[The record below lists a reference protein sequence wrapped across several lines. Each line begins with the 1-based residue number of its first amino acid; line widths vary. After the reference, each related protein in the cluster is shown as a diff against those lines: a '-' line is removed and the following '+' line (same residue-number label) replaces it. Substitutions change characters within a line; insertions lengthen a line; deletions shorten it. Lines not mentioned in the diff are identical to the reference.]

1 MRGTSSLPER
11 GDGYTPIAPPTPEM
25 FVELLTRVGC
35 HIYSGEVIPGGGYNE
50 LYTGPG
56 IEIFL
61 GGSPEPGTDLS
72 AAWAR
77 AVHPDDRDAYLDAA
91 TIDGSGVMQV
101 EYRMLGLDGAT
112 RWVQDQMWLR
122 EQLPDG
128 RRIIDGVVTDITSR
142 KQAELGLRRL
152 AHTDPLTGLANRLSL
167 ADRIGMAVDGLAATA
182 SPGIAL
188 LMLDLDGFKA
198 VNDTYG
204 HAIGDELLMMVARR
218 LRGSLRPADLVARL
232 GGDEFA
238 VLLER
243 VDHHQTLAAAQRLL
257 IAVNA
262 PFAFSRGTISLSASI
277 GLCHAGD
284 ARGTL
289 DLMRDADVAM
299 YRAKADG
306 KNRIVSFE
314 PAMQA
319 RVARRL
325 RLETEL
331 RRSVDN
337 GDFVLHYQ
345 PLVDLETLEVIG
357 AEALLRWRHPE
368 RGLLLPTAFVDIAE
382 DTGLILPLGRWVLEQ
397 AAKDASIWQDV
408 AGAPFSVS
416 ANLSPSQLHDPDLV
430 AIVVAILQDADLQPE
445 SLVVEITEN
454 LLLKDAE
461 LARSR
466 LSALR
471 SVGVKVAVDDFGT
484 GYSSFAYLDRYPV
497 DILKIDR
504 SFVGSLGGRPRA
516 SVLVRSILDLALA
529 FDLETVAEGIET
541 TDQLR
546 TLRSLGCRFGQGFRF
561 AVPRP
566 AEQITS
572 MLTTDA
578 LAGMR
583 DERLDDA
590 ADDAADEHAAAAG

>member
-1 MRGTSSLPER
+1 MHGTSALPSD
-11 GDGYTPIAPPTPEM
+11 GDGHAPLPPPTHEL

-35 HIYSGEVIPGGGYNE
+35 HVYSGEVLPDGGYRE

-61 GGSPEPGTDLS
+61 GGRPGHDADLS

-77 AVHPDDRDAYLDAA
+77 AVHPDDRGAYLDAA
-91 TIDGSGVMQV
+91 TLDGSGVMQV
-101 EYRMLGLDGAT
+101 EYRMIGLDGAT

-122 EQLPDG
+122 EHRPDG

-167 ADRIGMAVDGLAATA
+167 AERIEMGVNDLDVS

-218 LRGSLRPADLVARL
+218 LRGSLRPSDLVARL

-243 VDHHQTLAAAQRLL
+243 VDHHQALAAAQRLL

-262 PFAFSRGTISLSASI
+262 QFVFSRGTISLGASI
-277 GLCHAGD
+277 GLMHASE

-337 GDFVLHYQ
+337 GDFTLHYQ
-345 PLVDLETLEVIG
+345 PLVDLETLEVVG

-382 DTGLILPLGRWVLEQ
+382 ETGLILPLGRWVLEQ
-397 AAKDASIWQDV
+397 AALDAAAWQEVTDR
-408 AGAPFSVS
+408 PFSVS

-430 AIVVAILQDADLQPE
+430 AIIVAILQDADVPPS
-445 SLVVEITEN
+445 SLIVEITEN

-466 LSALR
+466 LAALR
-471 SVGVKVAVDDFGT
+471 SVGVRVAVDDFGT

-516 SVLVRSILDLALA
+516 AVLVRSILELANA
-529 FDLETVAEGIET
+529 FDLETVAEGIEST
-541 TDQLR
+541 EQLR

-566 AEQITS
+566 ADQITA
-572 MLTTDA
+572 MLANDA
-578 LAGMR
+578 LASMR
-583 DERLDDA
+583 DEP
-590 ADDAADEHAAAAG
+590 AAAAG

>member
-1 MRGTSSLPER
+1 
-11 GDGYTPIAPPTPEM
+11 
-25 FVELLTRVGC
+25 
-35 HIYSGEVIPGGGYNE
+35 
-50 LYTGPG
+50 
-56 IEIFL
+56 
-61 GGSPEPGTDLS
+61 
-72 AAWAR
+72 
-77 AVHPDDRDAYLDAA
+77 
-91 TIDGSGVMQV
+91 MQV
-101 EYRMLGLDGAT
+101 EYRMIGLDGAT

-122 EQLPDG
+122 EQTPDG

-152 AHTDPLTGLANRLSL
+152 AHTDPLTGLANRLLL
-167 ADRIGMAVDGLAATA
+167 AERIELGVEGLETHAA
-182 SPGIAL
+182 GIAL

-218 LRGSLRPADLVARL
+218 LRGSLRPSDLVARL

-243 VDHHQTLAAAQRLL
+243 VDHHQALAAAQRLL

-262 PFAFSRGTISLSASI
+262 PFQFSRGTISLGASI
-277 GLCHAGD
+277 GLMHAPD
-284 ARGTL
+284 ARGAL

-337 GDFVLHYQ
+337 GDFALHYQ
-345 PLVDLETLEVIG
+345 PLVDLDTLEVVG
-357 AEALLRWRHPE
+357 AEALLRWRHPD

-397 AAKDASIWQDV
+397 AARDAAVWQQAIDR
-408 AGAPFSVS
+408 PFSVS

-430 AIVVAILQDADLQPE
+430 AIVVAILQDADLPPD
-445 SLVVEITEN
+445 SLIVEITEN

-466 LSALR
+466 LAALR
-471 SVGVKVAVDDFGT
+471 SVGVRVAVDDFGT

-516 SVLVRSILDLALA
+516 AVLVRSILELAAA
-529 FDLETVAEGIET
+529 FDLETVAEGIEST
-541 TDQLR
+541 EQLR
-546 TLRSLGCRFGQGFRF
+546 TLRQLGCRYGQGFRF

-566 AEQITS
+566 AEAITA
-572 MLTTDA
+572 MLESDS
-578 LAGMR
+578 LASMR
-583 DERLDDA
+583 DEPPTA
-590 ADDAADEHAAAAG
+590 VAG

>member
-1 MRGTSSLPER
+1 VRGTAVLP
-11 GDGYTPIAPPTPEM
+11 GDEDGEPTVLPPTHEM

-35 HIYSGEVIPGGGYNE
+35 HIYSGEVLPDGGYQE

-56 IEIFL
+56 IEMFL
-61 GGSPEPGTDLS
+61 GGKFDPDMDLS

-77 AVHPDDRDAYLDAA
+77 AVHPDDRAAYLDAA
-91 TIDGSGVMQV
+91 TIDGSGMMQV
-101 EYRMLGLDGAT
+101 EYRMIGLDGAT

-167 ADRIGMAVDGLAATA
+167 AERIELAVDGLDEA

-218 LRGSLRPADLVARL
+218 LRGSLRPSDLVARL

-262 PFAFSRGTISLSASI
+262 QFAFSRGTISLSASI
-277 GLCHAGD
+277 GMMHAPD
-284 ARGTL
+284 ARATL

-306 KNRIVSFE
+306 KNRIVNFE

-337 GDFVLHYQ
+337 GDFALHYQ
-345 PLVDLETLEVIG
+345 PLVDLETLEVVG

-382 DTGLILPLGRWVLEQ
+382 ETGLILPLGRWVLEQ
-397 AAKDASIWQDV
+397 AASDAATWQAI
-408 AGAPFSVS
+408 AGPNFSVS

-430 AIVVAILQDADLQPE
+430 AIIVAIMQDAGLAPD
-445 SLVVEITEN
+445 SLIVEITEN

-466 LSALR
+466 LAALR

-484 GYSSFAYLDRYPV
+484 GYASFAYLDRYPV

-504 SFVGSLGGRPRA
+504 SFVGSLGGRPRSA
-516 SVLVRSILDLALA
+516 VLVRSILELSKA
-529 FDLETVAEGIET
+529 FELETIAEGIEST
-541 TDQLR
+541 EQLR
-546 TLRSLGCRFGQGFRF
+546 ILRDLGCRFGQGFRF

-566 AEQITS
+566 ADQITA
-572 MLTTDA
+572 MLESDS

-583 DERLDDA
+583 E
-590 ADDAADEHAAAAG
+590 ESTAAAG

>member
-1 MRGTSSLPER
+1 MRGASTVADG
-11 GDGYTPIAPPTPEM
+11 GDGYTPVPPPTPEM

-91 TIDGSGVMQV
+91 TVDGSGVMQV

-128 RRIIDGVVTDITSR
+128 RRIIDGVVTDITTR

-167 ADRIGMAVDGLAATA
+167 ADRIELAVDSLATA

-218 LRGSLRPADLVARL
+218 LRGSLRPSDLVARL

-243 VDHHQTLAAAQRLL
+243 VDHHQALAAAQRLL

-277 GLCHAGD
+277 GLCHASD

-345 PLVDLETLEVIG
+345 PLVDLETLEVVG

-397 AAKDASIWQDV
+397 AAKDAAIWQEV
-408 AGAPFSVS
+408 ARAPFSVS

-430 AIVVAILQDADLQPE
+430 AIVVAILQDADLPPD

-583 DERLDDA
+583 EESVDEQA
-590 ADDAADEHAAAAG
+590 AAAAG

>member
-1 MRGTSSLPER
+1 
-11 GDGYTPIAPPTPEM
+11 M

-56 IEIFL
+56 IELFL
-61 GGSPEPGTDLS
+61 GGTPDPGTDLS

-101 EYRMLGLDGAT
+101 EYRMMGLDGTT

-128 RRIIDGVVTDITSR
+128 RRIIDGVVTDITTR

-167 ADRIGMAVDGLAATA
+167 VDRVEQAVDGLASST
-182 SPGIAL
+182 PGIAL

-218 LRGSLRPADLVARL
+218 LRGSLRPSDLVARL

-243 VDHHQTLAAAQRLL
+243 VDHHQALAAAQRLL
-257 IAVNA
+257 VAVNA
-262 PFAFSRGTISLSASI
+262 PFAFSRGSISLSASI
-277 GLCHAGD
+277 GLMHASD

-345 PLVDLETLEVIG
+345 PLVDLETLEVVG

-397 AAKDASIWQDV
+397 AAKDAAAWQEV

-430 AIVVAILQDADLQPE
+430 AIVVASLQDADLPPE

-466 LSALR
+466 LAALR

-497 DILKIDR
+497 DSLKIDR

-516 SVLVRSILDLALA
+516 AVLVRSILDLAVA

-541 TDQLR
+541 TEQLR
-546 TLRSLGCRFGQGFRF
+546 TLRSLGCHFGQGFRF

-578 LAGMR
+578 LSGMR
-583 DERLDDA
+583 EEEPA
-590 ADDAADEHAAAAG
+590 GQPAAAAG

>member
-1 MRGTSSLPER
+1 
-11 GDGYTPIAPPTPEM
+11 M

-56 IEIFL
+56 IELFL
-61 GGSPEPGTDLS
+61 GGTPDPGTDLS

-101 EYRMLGLDGAT
+101 EYRMMGLDGTT

-128 RRIIDGVVTDITSR
+128 RRIIDGVVTDITTR

-167 ADRIGMAVDGLAATA
+167 VDRVEQAVDGLAAST
-182 SPGIAL
+182 PGIAL

-218 LRGSLRPADLVARL
+218 LRGSLRPSDLVARL

-243 VDHHQTLAAAQRLL
+243 VDHHQALAAAQRLL
-257 IAVNA
+257 VAVNA
-262 PFAFSRGTISLSASI
+262 PFAFSRGSISLSASI
-277 GLCHAGD
+277 GLMHASD

-345 PLVDLETLEVIG
+345 PLVDLETLEVVG

-397 AAKDASIWQDV
+397 AAKDAAAWQEV

-430 AIVVAILQDADLQPE
+430 AIVVASLQDADLPPE

-466 LSALR
+466 LAALR

-516 SVLVRSILDLALA
+516 AVLVRSILDLAVA

-541 TDQLR
+541 TEQLR
-546 TLRSLGCRFGQGFRF
+546 TLRSLGCHFGQGFRF

-578 LAGMR
+578 LSGMR
-583 DERLDDA
+583 EEEPA
-590 ADDAADEHAAAAG
+590 GQPAAAAG

>member
-1 MRGTSSLPER
+1 MSEEKLSVRGGSSFSDE
-11 GDGYTPIAPPTPEM
+11 GVGYQPVPPPTHEM

-56 IEIFL
+56 IELFL
-61 GGSPEPGTDLS
+61 GGMPEPGTDLS

-101 EYRMLGLDGAT
+101 EYRMMGLDGTT

-167 ADRIGMAVDGLAATA
+167 VDRVEIAVDGLAT
-182 SPGIAL
+182 STPGIAL

-218 LRGSLRPADLVARL
+218 LRGSLRPSDLVARL

-243 VDHHQTLAAAQRLL
+243 VDHHQALAAAQRLL
-257 IAVNA
+257 VAVNA
-262 PFAFSRGTISLSASI
+262 PFAFSRGSISLSASI
-277 GLCHAGD
+277 GLMHASD
-284 ARGTL
+284 ARGSL

-345 PLVDLETLEVIG
+345 PLVDLETLEVVG

-397 AAKDASIWQDV
+397 AAKDAAAWQEV

-430 AIVVAILQDADLQPE
+430 AIVVASLQDADLPPE

-466 LSALR
+466 LAALR

-504 SFVGSLGGRPRA
+504 SFVGSLGGRPRRA
-516 SVLVRSILDLALA
+516 I
-529 FDLETVAEGIET
+529 
-541 TDQLR
+541 
-546 TLRSLGCRFGQGFRF
+546 
-561 AVPRP
+561 
-566 AEQITS
+566 
-572 MLTTDA
+572 
-578 LAGMR
+578 
-583 DERLDDA
+583 
-590 ADDAADEHAAAAG
+590 

>member
-1 MRGTSSLPER
+1 MVGHVRGASLLPEE
-11 GDGYTPIAPPTPEM
+11 GSGYQPIPPPTPEM

-35 HIYSGEVIPGGGYNE
+35 HIYSGEVLPGGGYNE

-56 IEIFL
+56 IEMFL
-61 GGSPEPGTDLS
+61 GGVPEPGTDLS

-91 TIDGSGVMQV
+91 TVDGSGVMQV
-101 EYRMLGLDGAT
+101 EYRMLGLDGTT

-167 ADRIGMAVDGLAATA
+167 ADRIDVAVEGLASS

-218 LRGSLRPADLVARL
+218 LRGSLRPSDLVARL

-262 PFAFSRGTISLSASI
+262 PFAFSRGTISLSVSI
-277 GLCHAGD
+277 GLCHASD

-345 PLVDLETLEVIG
+345 PLVDLETLDVVG

-397 AAKDASIWQDV
+397 AAKDAAVWQEV

-430 AIVVAILQDADLQPE
+430 AIVVAILQDADLPPD

-516 SVLVRSILDLALA
+516 AVLVRSILDLALA

-583 DERLDDA
+583 EEPA
-590 ADDAADEHAAAAG
+590 EQPAVAAG

>member
-1 MRGTSSLPER
+1 MHGTSVLPHE
-11 GDGYTPIAPPTPEM
+11 GDGQRPDLAPTYDM

-35 HIYSGEVIPGGGYNE
+35 HIYSGEVLADGGYRE

-61 GGSPEPGTDLS
+61 GGHPGHDADLS

-77 AVHPDDRDAYLDAA
+77 AVHPDDRGAYGDAA
-91 TIDGSGVMQV
+91 TIDGSGMMQV
-101 EYRMLGLDGAT
+101 EYRMIGLDGAT
-112 RWVQDQMWLR
+112 RWVQAQMWPR
-122 EQLPDG
+122 AQLPDG

-167 ADRIGMAVDGLAATA
+167 AERIELVVDGLDNSSA
-182 SPGIAL
+182 GIAL

-218 LRGSLRPADLVARL
+218 LRGSLRPSDLVARL

-243 VDHHQTLAAAQRLL
+243 VDHHQALAAAQRLL
-257 IAVNA
+257 TAVNA
-262 PFAFSRGTISLSASI
+262 PFAFSRGTISLGASI
-277 GLCHAGD
+277 GLMHASD

-337 GDFVLHYQ
+337 GDFTLHYQ
-345 PLVDLETLEVIG
+345 PLVDLETLEVVG

-397 AAKDASIWQDV
+397 AALDAATWQQTVDR
-408 AGAPFSVS
+408 PFSVS

-430 AIVVAILQDADLQPE
+430 AIVVAILQDAGLPPD
-445 SLVVEITEN
+445 SLIVEITEN

-466 LSALR
+466 LAALR
-471 SVGVKVAVDDFGT
+471 SVGVRVAVDDFGT

-516 SVLVRSILDLALA
+516 AVLVRSILELASA
-529 FDLETVAEGIET
+529 FDLETVAEGIEST
-541 TDQLR
+541 EQLR

-566 AEQITS
+566 ADQITA
-572 MLTTDA
+572 MLESDS
-578 LAGMR
+578 LAAMR
-583 DERLDDA
+583 DEPAETTESHPAMIMR
-590 ADDAADEHAAAAG
+590 

>member
-1 MRGTSSLPER
+1 VP
-11 GDGYTPIAPPTPEM
+11 GDGDGEAPHLAPTHEM

-35 HIYSGEVIPGGGYNE
+35 HIYSGEVLPNGGYQE
-50 LYTGPG
+50 IYTGPG

-61 GGSPEPGTDLS
+61 GGHPGEGADLG

-91 TIDGSGVMQV
+91 MLDGSGVMQV
-101 EYRMLGLDGAT
+101 EYRMIGLDGAT

-122 EQLPDG
+122 EETLDG

-167 ADRIGMAVDGLAATA
+167 AERIELGVEALETTSA
-182 SPGIAL
+182 GIAL

-218 LRGSLRPADLVARL
+218 LRGSLRPSDLVARL

-262 PFAFSRGTISLSASI
+262 PFTFSRGTISLGASI
-277 GLCHAGD
+277 GLTHAAD
-284 ARGTL
+284 ARGAL

-337 GDFVLHYQ
+337 GDFSLHYQ
-345 PLVDLETLEVIG
+345 PLVDLDTLEVVG
-357 AEALLRWRHPE
+357 AEALLRWRHPD

-397 AAKDASIWQDV
+397 AARDAAVWQQALDR
-408 AGAPFSVS
+408 PFSVS

-430 AIVVAILQDADLQPE
+430 AIIVAILQDADLPPE
-445 SLVVEITEN
+445 SLIVEITEN

-466 LSALR
+466 LAALR
-471 SVGVKVAVDDFGT
+471 SVGVRVAVDDFGT

-516 SVLVRSILDLALA
+516 AVLVRSILELASA
-529 FDLETVAEGIET
+529 FDLETVAEGIEST
-541 TDQLR
+541 EQLR

-566 AEQITS
+566 AEQITA
-572 MLTTDA
+572 MLESDS

-583 DERLDDA
+583 DEPSA
-590 ADDAADEHAAAAG
+590 AVAG

>member
-1 MRGTSSLPER
+1 MPFGATLLDVRGVTVPGE
-11 GDGYTPIAPPTPEM
+11 DGSAVAASPPSHEM

-35 HIYSGEVIPGGGYNE
+35 HVYSGEVELDGTYRE

-61 GGSPEPGTDLS
+61 GGKPDPDADLS
-72 AAWAR
+72 VAWAR
-77 AVHPDDRDAYLDAA
+77 AVHPDDRDAYADAA
-91 TIDGSGVMQV
+91 TIAGSGVMQV
-101 EYRMLGLDGAT
+101 EYRMIGLDGAT

-122 EQLPDG
+122 EELPDG

-152 AHTDPLTGLANRLSL
+152 AHTDPLTGLANRLLL
-167 ADRIGMAVDGLAATA
+167 AERIELAVDGLEVS

-243 VDHHQTLAAAQRLL
+243 VDHHQALAAAQRLL

-277 GLCHAGD
+277 GLMHASE

-299 YRAKADG
+299 YRAKSDG

-337 GDFVLHYQ
+337 GDFALHYQ
-345 PLVDLETLEVIG
+345 PLVDLETLDVVG
-357 AEALLRWRHPE
+357 AEALLRWRHPD

-397 AAKDASIWQDV
+397 AARDAAAWQDV

-430 AIVVAILQDADLQPE
+430 AIVVAILQDAGLPPE
-445 SLVVEITEN
+445 SLIVEITEN

-466 LSALR
+466 LAALR
-471 SVGVKVAVDDFGT
+471 SVGVRVAVDDFGT

-516 SVLVRSILDLALA
+516 AVLVRSILELAKA
-529 FDLETVAEGIET
+529 FDLETVAEGIEST
-541 TDQLR
+541 EQLR

-566 AEQITS
+566 AEQITA
-572 MLTTDA
+572 MLQSDS
-578 LAGMR
+578 LAAMR
-583 DERLDDA
+583 E
-590 ADDAADEHAAAAG
+590 ESSSPAAAAG

>member
-1 MRGTSSLPER
+1 
-11 GDGYTPIAPPTPEM
+11 M

-61 GGSPEPGTDLS
+61 GGLPEPGADLS

-91 TIDGSGVMQV
+91 TIDSSGVMQV

-128 RRIIDGVVTDITSR
+128 RRIIDGVVTDITTR

-167 ADRIGMAVDGLAATA
+167 ADRIEMAIDGLAAA
-182 SPGIAL
+182 GPGIAL

-218 LRGSLRPADLVARL
+218 LRGSLRPSDLVARL

-277 GLCHAGD
+277 GLCHAAD

-345 PLVDLETLEVIG
+345 PLVDLETLEVVG

-397 AAKDASIWQDV
+397 AAKDAAIWQEV

-430 AIVVAILQDADLQPE
+430 AIVVAILQDADMPPE

-583 DERLDDA
+583 DEQTDDH
-590 ADDAADEHAAAAG
+590 ADEHAAAAG

>member
-1 MRGTSSLPER
+1 MLPDEPA
-11 GDGYTPIAPPTPEM
+11 DGAPARAPTPAM
-25 FVELLTRVGC
+25 FVDLLTRVGC
-35 HIYSGEVIPGGGYNE
+35 HVYSGEVTPDGTYRE
-50 LYTGPG
+50 MYTGPG
-56 IEIFL
+56 VEIFL
-61 GGSPEPGTDLS
+61 GARPPNGTDLT

-91 TIDGSGVMQV
+91 TVDGSGVMQV
-101 EYRMLGLDGAT
+101 EYRMIGLDGVT

-122 EQLPDG
+122 ETLADG
-128 RRIIDGVVTDITSR
+128 SRIIDGVVTDITGR

-167 ADRIGMAVDGLAATA
+167 ADRIEMAVDGLAF
-182 SPGIAL
+182 SPPGIAL

-243 VDHHQTLAAAQRLL
+243 VDHHQALAAAQRLQ

-277 GLCHAGD
+277 GLMHASE

-345 PLVDLETLEVIG
+345 PLVDLETLEVVG

-397 AAKDASIWQDV
+397 AATDAATWQAAADRE
-408 AGAPFSVS
+408 FSVS

-430 AIVVAILQDADLQPE
+430 AIVVAILQDADVSPD
-445 SLVVEITEN
+445 SLIVEITEN

-466 LSALR
+466 LAALR
-471 SVGVKVAVDDFGT
+471 SVGVRVAVDDFGT

-516 SVLVRSILDLALA
+516 AVLVQSILDLATA
-529 FDLETVAEGIET
+529 FDLQTVAEGIET
-541 TDQLR
+541 TEQLR
-546 TLRSLGCRFGQGFRF
+546 TLRSLGCRYGQGFRF

-566 AEQITS
+566 AEQITA
-572 MLTTDA
+572 MLATDA
-578 LAGMR
+578 LAGLR
-583 DERLDDA
+583 DESPSAL
-590 ADDAADEHAAAAG
+590 DEHGGEPVVA